1 MLGILFTNV
10 TVIICLFKTNQ
21 TNNLSFR
28 TILHLSFSDVLFA
41 SFGVSAFIFV
51 SVNKTNSRV
60 EIASSCFI
68 VLFSRVSTYIIRLTG
83 VDRFVRINYYIKHRE
98 ILSPFRVFVAQIL
111 VWGLALL
118 NIVIILLDVLNQ
130 TTFHMFVTLCDTS
143 LVILV
148 TILQIKTVSSIKTLL
163 ALTESSLDQKI
174 RKLATKI
181 LIAITLLVPPGV
193 VCALLRGNLE
203 TTLTDRGKGNLQFS
217 FGITINLLFVNS
229 STNAALFL
237 ARNVKS
243 KKYLRSFLKC
253 NAGSSVKP
261 MSM

>member
-41 SFGVSAFIFV
+41 SFGVSAFIFG
-51 SVNKTNSRV
+51 SVNKTNSRG

-68 VLFSRVSTYIIRLTG
+68 LFSRVSTYIIGLTG

-181 LIAITLLVPPGV
+181 FIAITLLVPPGV

-203 TTLTDRGKGNLQFS
+203 ATLTDRGKENLQFS